1 MSDDGPEDGDADTLR
16 AHHHH
21 HQNQHYQ
28 HYQHPSDPPIL
39 PPNPPAVQLPAAS
52 HPTDD
57 VLFPFRLAD
66 LRLLAADPRPAADLD
81 HHHHLDFDLE
91 DAAAAAHRDDHPETD
106 PETDAD
112 PAADADADAQS
123 DRPSPDA
130 TEAGLPLDRVAAN
143 DAASLPSIDDVSIA
157 GGQAPSLWSL
167 ETSDYENGF
176 QERHGRTYHPL
187 EEYILPNDTTEQFR
201 LDIQHLLW
209 LATWDG
215 RLCMCP
221 KKDGASRVLDVG
233 TGTGVWA
240 MAYADE
246 HPEAVVTGVDISP
259 IQPQVVAPNCFFEIY
274 NAESEWPWRIPHDFV
289 FMRHMNTAFASWRD
303 TIEKVFRNLAPGG
316 YIELQDNTFP
326 IMSYEG
332 TMPANSAIARW
343 SSMLMESTRLLG
355 RPCDAPSQFKRLLE
369 DAGFEGV
376 VEIKRVWPIGEW
388 AAGRR
393 HFVTGSLC
401 HDTSIAGLE
410 PSTLRLFTSV
420 FGWSVEETKDF
431 CREVE
436 AEIRSQRYHAYF
448 NVYCVYGKKPYW
460 A

>member
-1 MSDDGPEDGDADTLR
+1 MPDARPAEGDATTVTMHHQPE
-16 AHHHH
+16 AHHVGP
-21 HQNQHYQ
+21 QG
-28 HYQHPSDPPIL
+28 PDSPVAA
-39 PPNPPAVQLPAAS
+39 AVS
-52 HPTDD
+52 RPTEP
-57 VLFPFRLAD
+57 FFQFRLSD
-66 LRLLAADPRPAADLD
+66 LRMLDETLDGVEQALLRDEREAGTHGGVADGG
-81 HHHHLDFDLE
+81 
-91 DAAAAAHRDDHPETD
+91 
-106 PETDAD
+106 
-112 PAADADADAQS
+112 DAQS
-123 DRPSPDA
+123 DRPSVDA
-130 TEAGLPLDRVAAN
+130 TEDGMTVDRVTVN
-143 DAASLPSIDDVSIA
+143 DAASLISIDDISIA

-176 QERHGRTYHPL
+176 QERHGRTYHP
-187 EEYILPNDTTEQFR
+187 I
-201 LDIQHLLW
+201 DIQHLLW

-221 KKDGASRVLDVG
+221 KKDGAARVLDVG

-246 HPEAVVTGVDISP
+246 HPEAIVTGVDISP

-274 NAESEWPWRIPHDFV
+274 NVESEWPWRIPHDFI
-289 FMRHMNTAFASWRD
+289 FMRHMNTAFASWGE
-303 TIEKVFRNLAPGG
+303 TIEKAFRNLAPGG

-332 TMPANSAIARW
+332 SLPPNSAIARW
-343 SSMLMESTRLLG
+343 SSMLMDSTRLLG

-369 DAGFEGV
+369 DTGFEGV
-376 VEIKRVWPIGEW
+376 VEIKRVWPIGQW

-393 HFVTGSLC
+393 HFMTGSLC

-448 NVYCVYGKKPYW
+448 NV
-460 A
+460 

>member
-1 MSDDGPEDGDADTLR
+1 MSDDGPADEDDATLR
-16 AHHHH
+16 AHHHQH
-21 HQNQHYQ
+21 HQHQYQYQ
-28 HYQHPSDPPIL
+28 HYQQPSDPPIL
-39 PPNPPAVQLPAAS
+39 PPNAPAVLPPPAAS
-52 HPTDD
+52 RPTDD

-66 LRLLAADPRPAADLD
+66 LRLLADQSPPADLEA
-81 HHHHLDFDLE
+81 LDDPGW
-91 DAAAAAHRDDHPETD
+91 DVHRDDHHPGTD
-106 PETDAD
+106 N
-112 PAADADADAQS
+112 DADADAAAAGADDARSDNQS
-123 DRPSPDA
+123 DRPSIDA
-130 TEAGLPLDRVAAN
+130 TEAGMTVDRVAAN
-143 DAASLPSIDDVSIA
+143 DAASLVSIDDISIA

-303 TIEKVFRNLAPGG
+303 TIQKVFRNLAPGG

-332 TMPANSAIARW
+332 SLPPTSAIARW

-376 VEIKRVWPIGEW
+376 VEIKRVWPIGNW

-420 FGWSVEETKDF
+420 FGWTVEETKDF

>member
-1 MSDDGPEDGDADTLR
+1 MSDARPADGDATTLTM
-16 AHHHH
+16 H
-21 HQNQHYQ
+21 HQPEAHNQGPNSPVAVAVSRPTEPFFQ
-28 HYQHPSDPPIL
+28 FRLSDPRML
-39 PPNPPAVQLPAAS
+39 DETLHDVEEALFLDGQDAGTHGGVA
-52 HPTDD
+52 DD
-57 VLFPFRLAD
+57 
-66 LRLLAADPRPAADLD
+66 
-81 HHHHLDFDLE
+81 
-91 DAAAAAHRDDHPETD
+91 
-106 PETDAD
+106 
-112 PAADADADAQS
+112 DAQS
-123 DRPSPDA
+123 DRPSVDA
-130 TEAGLPLDRVAAN
+130 TEDGVTVDRVAMN
-143 DAASLPSIDDVSIA
+143 DAASLVSIDDI
-157 GGQAPSLWSL
+157 
-167 ETSDYENGF
+167 
-176 QERHGRTYHPL
+176 
-187 EEYILPNDTTEQFR
+187 TEQFR

-221 KKDGASRVLDVG
+221 KKDGAARVLDVG

-246 HPEAVVTGVDISP
+246 HPEAIVTGVDISP

-274 NAESEWPWRIPHDFV
+274 NVESEWPWRIPHDFI
-289 FMRHMNTAFASWRD
+289 FMRHMNTAFASWSE
-303 TIEKVFRNLAPGG
+303 TIEKAFRNLAPGG

-332 TMPANSAIARW
+332 SMPPNSAIARW
-343 SSMLMESTRLLG
+343 STMLMDSTRLLG
-355 RPCDAPSQFKRLLE
+355 RPCDAPSQFKQLLE

-376 VEIKRVWPIGEW
+376 VEIKRVWPIGQW

-393 HFVTGSLC
+393 HFMTGSLC

-448 NVYCVYGKKPYW
+448 NVYCVYGMKPYW

>member
-1 MSDDGPEDGDADTLR
+1 MSQDGSADGDATTLR

-21 HQNQHYQ
+21 QHHHQYQ
-28 HYQHPSDPPIL
+28 HYHHHPPSHPPIL
-39 PPNPPAVQLPAAS
+39 PPNPPAVLLPAA
-52 HPTDD
+52 DD
-57 VLFPFRLAD
+57 APFRFRLED
-66 LRLLAADPRPAADLD
+66 LRLLDEPPA
-81 HHHHLDFDLE
+81 HLE
-91 DAAAAAHRDDHPETD
+91 DVEDARQDMHRDEHDAGTD
-106 PETDAD
+106 DSNDDQP
-112 PAADADADAQS
+112 
-123 DRPSPDA
+123 DRTSPDA
-130 TEAGLPLDRVAAN
+130 TEAGVTLDRATAN
-143 DAASLPSIDDVSIA
+143 DTASLISIDDVSIA

-274 NAESEWPWRIPHDFV
+274 NVESEWPWRIPHDFV

-332 TMPANSAIARW
+332 TMHPNSAIARW

-376 VEIKRVWPIGEW
+376 VEIKRVWPIGQW

-393 HFVTGSLC
+393 HFITGSLC

-420 FGWSVEETKDF
+420 FGWSVEETKNF

-448 NVYCVYGKKPYW
+448 NVYCVYGKKPY
-460 A
+460 